1 MKGWTEALMAKPDA
15 MLRQRSIIQ
24 LACAAVHAF
33 NGESSA
39 QWAALEQHE
48 SHLLQQALDGMSAHL
63 LALHLQFG
71 HVSYIAPQT
80 YMYLLHAWRQSLMVC

>member
-1 MKGWTEALMAKPDA
+1 MAKPDA

-33 NGESSA
+33 SGESSA

-48 SHLLQQALDGMSAHL
+48 AKLLQQALDGKPA
-63 LALHLQFG
+63 Q
-71 HVSYIAPQT
+71 I
-80 YMYLLHAWRQSLMVC
+80 